1 MPDLWTDLLSCLELH
16 PSTAPT
22 RDGDPKPRAAD
33 RPSTLA
39 TFEGPNQHLEYHRLF
54 GGQLLGQ
61 FLRAADLACPDKAVK
76 SAHVL
81 FAREGKSD
89 APVRYVVQIQHRGR
103 SFATLA
109 ITARQKGEVVA
120 TAAVSMH
127 AAEDGP
133 EHQTVAQVPP
143 VLAPEHRV
151 RLDLIPWET
160 RAIGDLDAPAAH
172 EPDYDLW
179 MRTPEVGAELGQ
191 ALIAYATDLNLI
203 GTALRPMAG
212 FGQRGNG
219 TAFTSA
225 TTSHTVWFHRPFRVD
240 DWLLMRHHS
249 PVLAHGR
256 CFGRGEVL
264 TADGTLVAS
273 FAQEAL
279 LRFRP

>member
-1 MPDLWTDLLSCLELH
+1 MPDLWTDLLACLELR
-16 PSTAPT
+16 PS
-22 RDGDPKPRAAD
+22 AATT
-33 RPSTLA
+33 RPSTLS
-39 TFEGPNQHLEYHRLF
+39 TFEGPNQQLEYHRLF
-54 GGQLLGQ
+54 GGQLLAQ
-61 FLRAADLACPDKAVK
+61 FLRAADIACPDKAVK
-76 SAHVL
+76 SMHVL

-89 APVRYVVQIQHRGR
+89 APVRYIVQIQHQGR

-109 ITARQKGEVVA
+109 ITARQNGDVIA
-120 TAAVSMH
+120 TAAASMH
-127 AAEDGP
+127 ATENGP
-133 EHQTVAQVPP
+133 EHQTVGEVPP
-143 VLAPEHRV
+143 VLDAEHRV

-160 RAIGDLDAPAAH
+160 RAIGDLDAAAAH
-172 EPDYDLW
+172 APDYDLW
-179 MRTPEVGAELGQ
+179 MRTPEVGPELAQ

-203 GTALRPMAG
+203 GTALRPIEG

-225 TTSHTVWFHRPFRVD
+225 TTSHTVWFHRPFRAD

-256 CFGRGEVL
+256 CFGRGDVL